1 MFRPAYHGENENDVS
16 AATSAERASHDR
28 RRTARPAAR
37 RNAEPPTTSDGTVSF
52 LAAQGIDPG
61 TLERASRQARRLGV
75 SDDAALLAQRAI
87 GEDDFYRA
95 LARHLGMAFMSRD
108 ARIAP
113 GTDIAAASAG
123 GAARLSRWPGA
134 PRWILAPRGRAIRE
148 LAAQGNATDAVITSP
163 RRLDQFLR
171 DSSGARIADDAA
183 STLPDDA
190 CARRSPAT
198 QFWLAFTVLA
208 ACCGLLAWLS
218 PHLLGASVAL
228 ILWFV
233 FLAACL
239 QRIIAFTASFTPA
252 RIPRALPD
260 AALPTYT
267 IVVALYRE
275 ARMAGEIVTALE
287 NIDYPRAKLDIKFV
301 VEQDDTDTRDALARV
316 IPSVEYD
323 IIVAP
328 DGHPRTKP
336 RALNIALPFARGEL
350 VTIYDAEDRPHPQQ
364 LRRAAAAFAAAP
376 DDVACLQAQLAIDNE
391 SKGWLQSIYALD
403 YAALF
408 DVLTPGLAFYEMP
421 VFLGGSS
428 NHFHR
433 ERLSLAGGW
442 DAWNVTEDA
451 DLGVRLARHGW
462 RVATFASRTDEE
474 APVTLRSFFA
484 QRVRWKKGWLQTFAV
499 HLRDPRQL
507 LHDLGSLRF
516 VSVLTIFA
524 AGLLGPL
531 LWPIFTGLLI
541 YDAFVGDLFEPVG
554 LLSNMRTAGVEI
566 LIYFGLLA
574 MIAPLVIGALRN
586 GLKRDLIFLPLL
598 PVWHVLLCLAAWW
611 AIVDLLRAP
620 HRWSKTEHGL
630 ARRAA
635 V

>member
-1 MFRPAYHGENENDVS
+1 MFRPEYPGADEHDVLF
-16 AATSAERASHDR
+16 AASEDGASHARKD
-28 RRTARPAAR
+28 TARPKPR
-37 RNAEPPTTSDGTVSF
+37 RAERVVAPDGTASF
-52 LAAQGIDPG
+52 LATQGLSPL
-61 TLERASRQARRLGV
+61 TLDRASQQARHLGV
-75 SDDAALLAQRAI
+75 SDDAALLAQRAV

-95 LARHLGMAFMSRD
+95 LARHLGTAFVSRG

-113 GTDIAAASAG
+113 GVDIAAASGG
-123 GAARLSRWPGA
+123 GAAPLQRWPGA

-148 LAAQGNATDAVITSP
+148 LAAQGSARDAVITSP
-163 RRLDQFLR
+163 RRLDMFLR
-171 DSSGARIADDAA
+171 DASAARIADAA
-183 STLPDDA
+183 VSTLSDDDS
-190 CARRSPAT
+190 ARRLPAG
-198 QFWLAFTVLA
+198 QFWTTLAILV
-208 ACCGLLAWLS
+208 ACSALLAWLS
-218 PHLLGASVAL
+218 PRLLGAAVTI

-233 FLAACL
+233 FLAACM
-239 QRIIAFTASFTPA
+239 QRIVAVTASFEPK
-252 RIPRALPD
+252 RPLRLVPD
-260 AALPTYT
+260 IELPTYT
-267 IVVALYRE
+267 IVIALYRE
-275 ARMAGEIVTALE
+275 ARMAGEIVMALE

-301 VEQDDTDTRDALARV
+301 VENDDTETRDALARV

-336 RALNIALPFARGEL
+336 RALNVALPFARGEFI
-350 VTIYDAEDRPHPQQ
+350 TIYDAEDRPHPQQ

-376 DDVACLQAQLAIDNE
+376 SDVACLQAQLAIDNE
-391 SKGWLQSIYALD
+391 SKGWLQAIYALD

-408 DVLTPGLAFYEMP
+408 DVLTPGLAFYELP

-433 ERLSLAGGW
+433 ERLTLAGGW

-499 HLRDPRQL
+499 HLREPKRL
-507 LHDLGSLRF
+507 LRDLGWLRF

-531 LWPIFTGLLI
+531 LWPVFTGLLLH
-541 YDAFVGDLFEPVG
+541 DAFLGDLLEPVG
-554 LLSNMRTAGVEI
+554 VLASLRTAGVG
-566 LIYFGLLA
+566 LLVYAGLLA
-574 MIAPLVIGALRN
+574 TLAPLVIGALRN
-586 GLKRDLIFLPLL
+586 GLKRDLVFLPLL

-635 V
+635 G